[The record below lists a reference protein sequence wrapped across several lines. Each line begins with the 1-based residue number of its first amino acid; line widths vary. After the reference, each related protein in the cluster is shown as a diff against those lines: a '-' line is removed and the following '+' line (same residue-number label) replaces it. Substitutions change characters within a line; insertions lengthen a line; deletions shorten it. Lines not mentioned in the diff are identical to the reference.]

1 MYYNCK
7 RILRYVIKEFDLSS
21 ATAVNLMAEVESRS
35 EDDLISLVI
44 VLGNLIIQNPEYEL
58 PAIEFIN
65 ETFSEPK
72 EVKMLVQAYSM
83 LRE

>member
-1 MYYNCK
+1 MNYNTK
-7 RILRYVIKEFDLSS
+7 RILRCIIKEFNLNYSV
-21 ATAVNLMAEVESRS
+21 AANLMAEVESKS

-65 ETFSEPK
+65 EIFTEPK
-72 EVKMLVQAYSM
+72 DIKMLVQAYS
-83 LRE
+83 LLGE

>member
-1 MYYNCK
+1 V
-7 RILRYVIKEFDLSS
+7 LRTSRRQPTYGGVLPKGG
-21 ATAVNLMAEVESRS
+21 AT
-35 EDDLISLVI
+35 DW
-44 VLGNLIIQNPEYEL
+44 QNPEYEL